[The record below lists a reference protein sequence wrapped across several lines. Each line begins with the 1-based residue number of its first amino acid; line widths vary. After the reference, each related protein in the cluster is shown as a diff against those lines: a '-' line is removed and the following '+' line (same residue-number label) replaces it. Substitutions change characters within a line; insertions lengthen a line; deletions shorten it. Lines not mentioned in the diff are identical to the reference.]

1 MQVCS
6 STGTDALP
14 MVSLKNVCGQNSQ
27 IRQCTIVNA
36 NCEKVLSVLDRFL
49 QDNRYSFCRCEK
61 CISDVAALALNYLP
75 PHYYVDAGS
84 GGDIGSP
91 SVMVEH
97 AVLEAMDL
105 VGKNPRHQNT

>member
-1 MQVCS
+1 
-6 STGTDALP
+6 
-14 MVSLKNVCGQNSQ
+14 MVSLKNICEQNGN
-27 IRQCTIVNA
+27 IRQCAIVNA
-36 NCEKVLSVLDRFL
+36 NHEKVLSVLDGIL
-49 QDNRYSFCRCEK
+49 QDDRYAFCRCDK
-61 CISDVAALALNYLP
+61 CLNDIAALALNYLP